1 MLLIW
6 IALGGGLGSVLRY
19 LMVTR
24 VDQWYAGGFPVGV
37 LSFNALGSFLIG
49 LIALQ
54 LTQQSYLQAELRTS
68 LLVGLLGGFTTF
80 STFSYNS
87 LQLIL
92 EGEYL
97 SALLNVVLSV
107 VVCIMAAGAG
117 LMLAKSFSI

>member
-24 VDQWYAGGFPVGV
+24 VDQWYVGGFPVGV
-37 LSFNALGSFLIG
+37 LSVNALGSFLIG

>member
-37 LSFNALGSFLIG
+37 LSVNALGSFLIG

-54 LTQQSYLQAELRTS
+54 LTQQSYLQTELRTS

-107 VVCIMAAGAG
+107 VACIMAAGAG

>member
-37 LSFNALGSFLIG
+37 LSVNAVGSFLIG
-49 LIALQ
+49 LIAIH
-54 LTQQSYLQAELRTS
+54 LTNQSYLQPELRTG
-68 LLVGLLGGFTTF
+68 LVVGLLGGFTTF

-87 LQLIL
+87 LQLAL
-92 EGEYL
+92 EGEYV
-97 SALLNVVLSV
+97 SAALNVVLSV

-117 LMLAKSFSI
+117 LMLAKSLSI

>member
-6 IALGGGLGSVLRY
+6 IAVGGGLGSVLRY

-24 VDQWYAGGFPVGV
+24 VDQWNAGAFPIGV
-37 LSFNALGSFLIG
+37 LSVNALGSFLIG
-49 LIALQ
+49 LIAIQ
-54 LTQQSYLQAELRTS
+54 LTQQSYLQPELRAS
-68 LLVGLLGGFTTF
+68 LVVGLLGGFTTF

-92 EGEYL
+92 EGEYI

-107 VVCIMAAGAG
+107 LVCIMAAGAG

>member
-37 LSFNALGSFLIG
+37 LSVNAVGSFMIG
-49 LIALQ
+49 LIAIH
-54 LTQQSYLQAELRTS
+54 LTNQSYLQPELRTG
-68 LLVGLLGGFTTF
+68 LVVGLLGGFTTF

-87 LQLIL
+87 LQLAL
-92 EGEYL
+92 EGEYV
-97 SALLNVVLSV
+97 SAALNVVLSV

>member
-24 VDQWYAGGFPVGV
+24 VDQWYAGGFQVGV
-37 LSFNALGSFLIG
+37 LSVNALGSFLIG

>member
-37 LSFNALGSFLIG
+37 LSVNALGSFLIG
-49 LIALQ
+49 LVALQ

>member
-6 IALGGGLGSVLRY
+6 IAVGGGLGSVLRY

-24 VDQWYAGGFPVGV
+24 VDQWNAGALPIGV
-37 LSFNALGSFLIG
+37 LSVNALGSFLIG
-49 LIALQ
+49 LIAIQ
-54 LTQQSYLQAELRTS
+54 LTQQSYLQPELRAS
-68 LLVGLLGGFTTF
+68 LVVGLLGGFTTF

-92 EGEYL
+92 EGEYI

-107 VVCIMAAGAG
+107 LVCIMAAGAG
-117 LMLAKSFSI
+117 LMLAKSFSV

>member
-37 LSFNALGSFLIG
+37 LSVNALGSFLIG

>member
-1 MLLIW
+1 MIW

-37 LSFNALGSFLIG
+37 LSVNALGSFLIG
-49 LIALQ
+49 LVALQ

>member
-6 IALGGGLGSVLRY
+6 IAVGGGLGSVLRY

-24 VDQWYAGGFPVGV
+24 VDQWHAGAFPIGV
-37 LSFNALGSFLIG
+37 LSVNALGSFLIG
-49 LIALQ
+49 LIAIQ
-54 LTQQSYLQAELRTS
+54 LTQQSYLQPELRAS
-68 LLVGLLGGFTTF
+68 LVVGLLGGFTTF

-92 EGEYL
+92 EGEYM

-107 VVCIMAAGAG
+107 LVCIMAAGAG
-117 LMLAKSFSI
+117 LMLAKSFSV

>member
-24 VDQWYAGGFPVGV
+24 VDQWYVGGFPVGV
-37 LSFNALGSFLIG
+37 LSVNALGSFLIG

-54 LTQQSYLQAELRTS
+54 LTQQSYLQTELRTS